1 MDDEET
7 LRTLLY
13 RSLTSLGYE
22 VQCAR
27 EGAEAIALYE
37 SEKAAGRAFD
47 AVLLDLTVSGGMGG
61 VETAAKLK
69 ELNPAV
75 KLIVSSG
82 YSDAAV
88 MSKYREYGFQDVVPK
103 PWQPAQLSEVFQRVL
118 LTKPMQSA
126 N

>member
-1 MDDEET
+1 
-7 LRTLLY
+7 
-13 RSLTSLGYE
+13 
-22 VQCAR
+22 
-27 EGAEAIALYE
+27 
-37 SEKAAGRAFD
+37 
-47 AVLLDLTVSGGMGG
+47 MGG